1 MSVLPRV
8 TSLTRERL
16 ARDFDDRGPDVCH
29 LEIRT
34 ALESENPELLDIA
47 ERWARDVGNP
57 ARMMSGFF
65 MFYGLLRSESR
76 ATNTAA
82 MPSTPPGAEFAS
94 LPRVSAETRAQ
105 IVKRIDAIGPESF
118 TRAAVSELE
127 SGNPELLIM
136 AHNFAEEQPDY
147 GGVMQG
153 FALIY
158 ACLSEQTERR
168 QLLH

>member
-57 ARMMSGFF
+57 ARMMSGFY

-76 ATNTAA
+76 AAGTAV
-82 MPSTPPGAEFAS
+82 PSLPPATEFAL
-94 LPRVSAETRAQ
+94 LPRVSAETRAE
-105 IVKRIDAIGPESF
+105 IVKRIDAVGSESF

-127 SGNPELLIM
+127 SLNPELLIM
-136 AHNFAEEQPDY
+136 AHNFADDQPDY

-158 ACLSEQTERR
+158 ACLSDQAERR

>member
-57 ARMMSGFF
+57 AQMMSGFF

-76 ATNTAA
+76 AAGTAMA
-82 MPSTPPGAEFAS
+82 SSPPGAEFAP

-105 IVKRIDAIGPESF
+105 IVRRIDAMGSESF

-127 SGNPELLIM
+127 SLNPELLIM
-136 AHNFAEEQPDY
+136 ANNFAEDKPDY

-158 ACLSEQTERR
+158 ACLSEQAERR

>member
-57 ARMMSGFF
+57 ARVMSGFF
-65 MFYGLLRSESR
+65 MFYGLLRSESG
-76 ATNTAA
+76 ATSAA
-82 MPSTPPGAEFAS
+82 TPSAPPGAEFAS
-94 LPRVSAETRAQ
+94 LPRVSAETRAE
-105 IVKRIDAIGPESF
+105 IVKRIDAIGSESF
-118 TRAAVSELE
+118 TGAAVSELE
-127 SGNPELLIM
+127 SRNPELLIM
-136 AHNFAEEQPDY
+136 AHNFAEDHPDY

-158 ACLSEQTERR
+158 ACLSDQAERR
-168 QLLH
+168 QLH

>member
-47 ERWARDVGNP
+47 ERWAHDVGNP
-57 ARMMSGFF
+57 AQIMSGFY

-76 ATNTAA
+76 AAGAA
-82 MPSTPPGAEFAS
+82 IASAPPALELAL
-94 LPRVSAETRAQ
+94 LPRVSAATRAQ
-105 IVKRIDAIGPESF
+105 IVKRIDTIGSESF
-118 TRAAVSELE
+118 TRAAVAELE
-127 SGNPELLIM
+127 SRNPQLLIM
-136 AHNFAEEQPDY
+136 ANNFAEGQPDY

-158 ACLSEQTERR
+158 ACLSDQAERR

>member
-16 ARDFDDRGPDVCH
+16 ARDFDGRGPDVCR

-57 ARMMSGFF
+57 AKMMSGFF
-65 MFYGLLRSESR
+65 VFYGLLRSEAR
-76 ATNTAA
+76 AASAA
-82 MPSTPPGAEFAS
+82 MPSPRPGAEFAS
-94 LPRVSAETRAQ
+94 LPRVSAETRTQ
-105 IVKRIDAIGPESF
+105 IVKRIDAIGSESF

-127 SGNPELLIM
+127 SRNPELLIM
-136 AHNFAEEQPDY
+136 AHNFAEDQPDY

-158 ACLSEQTERR
+158 ACLSDQAERR

>member
-57 ARMMSGFF
+57 AQMMCGFF

-76 ATNTAA
+76 AASTA
-82 MPSTPPGAEFAS
+82 MPSPPPGAEFAS
-94 LPRVSAETRAQ
+94 LPRVSADTRTQ
-105 IVKRIDAIGPESF
+105 IVKRIDAIGSESF

-127 SGNPELLIM
+127 SRNPELLIM
-136 AHNFAEEQPDY
+136 AHNFAEDQPDY

-158 ACLSEQTERR
+158 ACLSDQAERP

>member
-1 MSVLPRV
+1 MSELPRV

-16 ARDFDDRGPDVCH
+16 ARDFDDRGPDVCCF
-29 LEIRT
+29 EIRT
-34 ALESENPELLDIA
+34 ALESENPELLDVA

-57 ARMMSGFF
+57 AQMLSGFY

-76 ATNTAA
+76 AANTATPRA
-82 MPSTPPGAEFAS
+82 PPAAELPSV
-94 LPRVSAETRAQ
+94 PRVSAETRAQ
-105 IVKRIDAIGPESF
+105 IVKRIDAIGSESF
-118 TRAAVSELE
+118 TRAAVAELE
-127 SGNPELLIM
+127 SRNPELLIM
-136 AHNFAEEQPDY
+136 AHNFAEDQPDY

-158 ACLSEQTERR
+158 ACLSDQAERR

>member
-1 MSVLPRV
+1 MSLLPRV

-16 ARDFDDRGPDVCH
+16 ARDFDDRGPDVCR
-29 LEIRT
+29 LEIRM

-57 ARMMSGFF
+57 AQMMSGFF
-65 MFYGLLRSESR
+65 MFYGLLRSQSR
-76 ATNTAA
+76 APDTA
-82 MPSTPPGAEFAS
+82 MTSVPPGAEFAW

-105 IVKRIDAIGPESF
+105 IVKRIDAIGSESF

-127 SGNPELLIM
+127 SRNPELLIM
-136 AHNFAEEQPDY
+136 AHNFAEDQPDY

-158 ACLSEQTERR
+158 ACLSEQSEHR
-168 QLLH
+168 QVLH